1 MSETRDNDTNVCS
14 KPGQTVTTAR
24 STTGWLKVRITTRP
38 NGHRGRHAM
47 SKTRERKGSVCRM
60 TGADRQTLYEV
71 FGQALDSEEAL
82 LAGYYTEIDPDDYR
96 RNRIPASLKADARAA
111 ERRIARYK
119 KLREKLLGST
129 R

>member
-1 MSETRDNDTNVCS
+1 
-14 KPGQTVTTAR
+14 
-24 STTGWLKVRITTRP
+24 
-38 NGHRGRHAM
+38 M

-82 LAGYYTEIDPDDYR
+82 LSGYYTEIDPDDYR

>member
-1 MSETRDNDTNVCS
+1 
-14 KPGQTVTTAR
+14 
-24 STTGWLKVRITTRP
+24 
-38 NGHRGRHAM
+38 M